1 MRAVEP
7 ARIRFIYKKLKIS
20 RNFPTQ
26 Q

>member
-7 ARIRFIYKKLKIS
+7 ARIRFSYKKLKIS
-20 RNFPTQ
+20 RNFLTQ

>member
-7 ARIRFIYKKLKIS
+7 ARIRFLYKKLKIS

>member
-20 RNFPTQ
+20 RNFPT
-26 Q
+26 